1 MITVV
6 AKLKAQEGKEAE
18 LEAALTE
25 MVEAVSANE
34 PDVPTYSLHVAD
46 DDPTLYLFYEQYD
59 SADAQQAHGQTD
71 HMKALGAALGGL
83 LDGRPEIGRYTQVAG
98 VER

>member
-6 AKLKAQEGKEAE
+6 AKLQAQEGKEAE

-34 PDVPTYSLHVAD
+34 PGVPTYSLHVSD
-46 DDPTLYLFYEQYD
+46 DDPTVYLFYEQYE
-59 SADAQQAHGQTD
+59 SPEAQAAHRETP
-71 HMKALGAALGGL
+71 HMQALGGKLQGL
-83 LDGRPEIGRYTQVAG
+83 LGGRAEIARYTQVAG
-98 VER
+98 IER